1 MWSRVANWWTESE
14 QELLAVLKTP
24 GLADQAP
31 AGWRRAM
38 ACKAAKLSHIERQEV
53 YRISVTYRGWALVRL
68 LAKLCL
74 VFSVFGALV
83 KMAFLPKLSML
94 GAVVAA
100 NGVGLGVL
108 TALVGIWFNHEKYSL
123 RGGKLLANTILLG
136 MLGGLFGSVVAM
148 IFRGGSW
155 ARLLESAPRVL
166 MLSGFGVLVLVV
178 LPGFVLAT
186 VRNRHYALLA
196 LKLEQDA
203 EQARLAREL
212 SETQLRLLRAQIEPH
227 FLFNTLGAVQQLAEQ
242 GAPRAAELTAH
253 LIDFL
258 RASMSDMRCEQVSL
272 ATEFGLVESYLA
284 VMQIRMGE
292 RLRFRI
298 DLPTSLAATR
308 IPSMLVLTL
317 AENAIKHGIEPS
329 LRGGDVTITAQEDAD
344 RIRIAVHDS
353 GVGMSDTP
361 GNGTGLEN
369 VRSRLRLAYGESA
382 GLALSEAEPGLLAE
396 LLIPR
401 KDAQ

>member
-1 MWSRVANWWTESE
+1 MWGRVANWWTEWE

-298 DLPTSLAATR
+298 DLPTSLATTR

-329 LRGGDVTITAQEDAD
+329 LRGGDITITAQEDAD

-382 GLALSEAEPGLLAE
+382 SLVLSEAEPGLLAE

>member
-1 MWSRVANWWTESE
+1 MWSRVANWWTEWE

-74 VFSVFGALV
+74 VFSIFGALV

-227 FLFNTLGAVQQLAEQ
+227 FLFNTLGAVQQLAQEK
-242 GAPRAAELTAH
+242 APRAAELTAH

-298 DLPTSLAATR
+298 DLPTSLATTR

-329 LRGGDVTITAQEDAD
+329 LRGGDITITAQEDAD

-382 GLALSEAEPGLLAE
+382 SLALSEAEPGLLAE

>member
-1 MWSRVANWWTESE
+1 
-14 QELLAVLKTP
+14 
-24 GLADQAP
+24 
-31 AGWRRAM
+31 
-38 ACKAAKLSHIERQEV
+38 
-53 YRISVTYRGWALVRL
+53 
-68 LAKLCL
+68 
-74 VFSVFGALV
+74 
-83 KMAFLPKLSML
+83 MAFLPKLSML

-108 TALVGIWFNHEKYSL
+108 TALVGIWFNHEKYSQ
-123 RGGKLLANTILLG
+123 RGGKLLANAIVLG
-136 MLGGLFGSVVAM
+136 MLGGLFGSLIVV
-148 IFRGGSW
+148 ILRGDSW
-155 ARLLESAPRVL
+155 TRLLETAPKVL
-166 MLSGFGVLVLVV
+166 MVTGFGVLVLVA

-298 DLPTSLAATR
+298 DLPTCLAATR

-329 LRGGDVTITAQEDAD
+329 LRGGDITITAQEDAD

-382 GLALSEAEPGLLAE
+382 SLALSEAEPGLLAE

>member
-1 MWSRVANWWTESE
+1 MWSRVANWWTEWE
-14 QELLAVLKTP
+14 QELLAILKTP

-83 KMAFLPKLSML
+83 KMAFLPKLTML

-108 TALVGIWFNHEKYSL
+108 IALVGIWFNHEKYSR
-123 RGGKLLANTILLG
+123 RGGKLLANTIVLG
-136 MLGGLFGSVVAM
+136 MLGGLLGSVVAM
-148 IFRGGSW
+148 IVRGGSW

-203 EQARLAREL
+203 EQERLAREL

-227 FLFNTLGAVQQLAEQ
+227 FLFNTLGAVQHLAQEQ
-242 GAPRAAELTAH
+242 APRAAELTAH

-298 DLPTSLAATR
+298 DLPTSLAATQV
-308 IPSMLVLTL
+308 PSMLVLTL

-329 LRGGDVTITAQEDAD
+329 LRGGDIIVTAQEDAGQ
-344 RIRIAVHDS
+344 IRIAVHDS

-382 GLALSEAEPGLLAE
+382 SLLLSEAEPGLLAE

-401 KDAQ
+401 KDTQ

>member
-1 MWSRVANWWTESE
+1 MWKRIVKWQRELDQE
-14 QELLAVLKTP
+14 QIGVLRDPCLAT
-24 GLADQAP
+24 DAP
-31 AGWRRAM
+31 AGYRRLV
-38 ACKAAKLSHIERQEV
+38 AKTLADFSVIERQEL
-53 YRISVTYRGWALVRL
+53 YRFLLNYHGRDLWLALARL
-68 LAKLCL
+68 SATCC
-74 VFSVFGALV
+74 VVGVLV
-83 KMAFLPKLSML
+83 KLALFPEKSWLQIL
-94 GAVVAA
+94 VAA
-100 NGVGLGVL
+100 NGIGLAMAMSIV
-108 TALVGIWFNHEKYSL
+108 AVWFNYSKTARFKYRVLLKVAVVGMFIGFVSALGTTLL
-123 RGGKLLANTILLG
+123 RGDSWQAFFDILPKI
-136 MLGGLFGSVVAM
+136 MLGAPVAM
-148 IFRGGSW
+148 IVLI
-155 ARLLESAPRVL
+155 AAPTIAVAVL
-166 MLSGFGVLVLVV
+166 RSRHYDIL
-178 LPGFVLAT
+178 T
-186 VRNRHYALLA
+186 VRLA
-196 LKLEQDA
+196 QEA

-298 DLPTSLAATR
+298 DLPSSLAATR

-329 LRGGDVTITAQEDAD
+329 LRGGDITVTAQEDAGQ
-344 RIRIAVHDS
+344 IRIAVHDS

-369 VRSRLRLAYGESA
+369 VCSRLRLTYGESA
-382 GLALSEAEPGLLAE
+382 SLALSEAEPGLLAE

>member
-1 MWSRVANWWTESE
+1 MWGRVANWWTEWE
-14 QELLAVLKTP
+14 QELLGVLKTP

-74 VFSVFGALV
+74 VFSIFGALV

-196 LKLEQDA
+196 SKLEQDA

-344 RIRIAVHDS
+344 WIRIAVHDS

-382 GLALSEAEPGLLAE
+382 SLALSEAEPGLLAE

>member
-1 MWSRVANWWTESE
+1 MWGRVANWWTEWE

-329 LRGGDVTITAQEDAD
+329 LRGGAITITAQEDAD

-382 GLALSEAEPGLLAE
+382 NLALSEAEPGLLAE

>member
-1 MWSRVANWWTESE
+1 MWGRVANWWTEWE

-74 VFSVFGALV
+74 VFSIFGALV

-298 DLPTSLAATR
+298 DLPTGLAATR

-329 LRGGDVTITAQEDAD
+329 LRGGDITVTAHEDAGQ
-344 RIRIAVHDS
+344 IRIAVHDS

-382 GLALSEAEPGLLAE
+382 SLALSEAEPGLLAE

>member
-1 MWSRVANWWTESE
+1 MWGRVANWWTEWE

-298 DLPTSLAATR
+298 DLPTSLAATQV
-308 IPSMLVLTL
+308 PSMLVLTL

-329 LRGGDVTITAQEDAD
+329 LRGGAITVTAQEDAD
-344 RIRIAVHDS
+344 QIRIAVHDS

-361 GNGTGLEN
+361 GNGTGLDN

-382 GLALSEAEPGLLAE
+382 SLALSEAEPGLLAE

>member
-1 MWSRVANWWTESE
+1 
-14 QELLAVLKTP
+14 
-24 GLADQAP
+24 
-31 AGWRRAM
+31 
-38 ACKAAKLSHIERQEV
+38 
-53 YRISVTYRGWALVRL
+53 
-68 LAKLCL
+68 
-74 VFSVFGALV
+74 
-83 KMAFLPKLSML
+83 
-94 GAVVAA
+94 
-100 NGVGLGVL
+100 
-108 TALVGIWFNHEKYSL
+108 
-123 RGGKLLANTILLG
+123 
-136 MLGGLFGSVVAM
+136 
-148 IFRGGSW
+148 
-155 ARLLESAPRVL
+155 
-166 MLSGFGVLVLVV
+166 VLVV

-329 LRGGDVTITAQEDAD
+329 LRGGDITITAQEDAD

-353 GVGMSDTP
+353 GMGMSDTP

-396 LLIPR
+396 LFIPR

>member
-1 MWSRVANWWTESE
+1 MWAGIAKWYRQWE
-14 QELLAVLKTP
+14 QEQLAVLQDP
-24 GLADQAP
+24 ALARQAP
-31 AGWRRAM
+31 FGYRRYV
-38 ACKAAKLSHIERQEV
+38 ACKLAALPLSERQELYRVSV
-53 YRISVTYRGWALVRL
+53 YWRGPRVWLAL
-68 LAKLCL
+68 AALCL
-74 VFSVFGALV
+74 V
-83 KMAFLPKLSML
+83 LSMIGL
-94 GAVVAA
+94 LLHLAFMPAAPWWKTVVATNTFGLA
-100 NGVGLGVL
+100 LTASFAGVWFNYRKIAHAKLRALASMVGLG
-108 TALVGIWFNHEKYSL
+108 G
-123 RGGKLLANTILLG
+123 
-136 MLGGLFGSVVAM
+136 LGGLFGTVIVTVS
-148 IFRGGSW
+148 RGKPW
-155 ARLLESAPRVL
+155 QELIDDLPRTL
-166 MLSGFGVLVLVV
+166 MLVTGAATVLIAA
-178 LPGFVLAT
+178 PSIVLA
-186 VRNRHYALLA
+186 VLRNRHYETANAQL
-196 LKLEQDA
+196 QRDA

-227 FLFNTLGAVQQLAEQ
+227 FLFNTLGAVQQLAEEK
-242 GAPRAAELTAH
+242 APRAAELTAH

-298 DLPTSLAATR
+298 DLPTSLAATW

-329 LRGGDVTITAQEDAD
+329 LRGGAITITAQEDAD
-344 RIRIAVHDS
+344 QIRIAVHDS

-382 GLALSEAEPGLLAE
+382 SLALSEAEPGLLAE

>member
-1 MWSRVANWWTESE
+1 MWSRVANWWTEWE
-14 QELLAVLKTP
+14 QELLAILKTP

-83 KMAFLPKLSML
+83 KMAFLPKLTML

-108 TALVGIWFNHEKYSL
+108 IALVGIWFNHEKYSR
-123 RGGKLLANTILLG
+123 RGGKLLANTIVLG
-136 MLGGLFGSVVAM
+136 MLGGLLGSVVAM
-148 IFRGGSW
+148 IVRGGSW
-155 ARLLESAPRVL
+155 AHLLESAPRVL

-196 LKLEQDA
+196 SKLEQDA
-203 EQARLAREL
+203 EQERLAREL

-227 FLFNTLGAVQQLAEQ
+227 FLFNTLGAVQQLAQEK
-242 GAPRAAELTAH
+242 APRAAELTAH

-298 DLPTSLAATR
+298 DLPTSLAATQ

-329 LRGGDVTITAQEDAD
+329 LRGGEITVIAQEDAGQ
-344 RIRIAVHDS
+344 IRIAVHDS

-361 GNGTGLEN
+361 GNGTGLDN

-382 GLALSEAEPGLLAE
+382 SLVLSEAEPGLLAE

>member
-1 MWSRVANWWTESE
+1 MWGRVANWWTEWE

-329 LRGGDVTITAQEDAD
+329 LRGGDITVTAQEDAGQ
-344 RIRIAVHDS
+344 IRIAVHDS

-382 GLALSEAEPGLLAE
+382 SLALSEAEPGLLAE

>member
-1 MWSRVANWWTESE
+1 MWGRYTEWCRECDEE
-14 QELLAVLKTP
+14 QLAVLR
-24 GLADQAP
+24 DP
-31 AGWRRAM
+31 AVAAGVPSGWRRIIAL
-38 ACKAAKLSHIERQEV
+38 KIAALSPIERQEMV
-53 YRISVTYRGWALVRL
+53 RFTTTYRGARL
-68 LAKLCL
+68 WRAIAKLSL
-74 VFSVFGALV
+74 VFSVAGALF
-83 KMAFLPKLSML
+83 KLALLPKMPLL
-94 GAVVAA
+94 LAVAA
-100 NGVGLGVL
+100 GNFVGFAAAM
-108 TALVGIWFNHEKYSL
+108 ALITVWFNHEKYTRPNL
-123 RGGKLLANTILLG
+123 KMIAVVTGLG
-136 MLGGLFGSVVAM
+136 LVGGLYGGAVAVM
-148 IFRGGSW
+148 AKGDSW
-155 ARLLESAPRVL
+155 QHFMDILPNVL
-166 MLSGFGVLVLVV
+166 ICVGFGVLLLVA
-178 LPGFVLAT
+178 LPGVVVT
-186 VRNRHYALLA
+186 MVRNRHFALLA
-196 LKLEQDA
+196 AQLKHEA

-298 DLPTSLAATR
+298 DLPSSLAATR

-329 LRGGDVTITAQEDAD
+329 LRGGDITVTAQEDANQ
-344 RIRIAVHDS
+344 IRIAVHDS

-369 VRSRLRLAYGESA
+369 VRSRLRLTYGESA
-382 GLALSEAEPGLLAE
+382 SLALSEAEPGLLAE